1 MSTTDPAPWAQAL
14 ACADIFRGE
23 GRILASAFGTA
34 PRLGA
39 RLAKATFSPEL
50 VLTDGA
56 TTIVDA
62 EGTPLGHL
70 GFSRVFDLVWAGRR
84 HAVLGASQLD
94 RHGNAN
100 LSCIGPWERP
110 KIQLLG
116 ARGLPGNTRCHGCSY
131 WIPNHGPRVLVDAV
145 DFVSGLGTNN
155 GAHELRR
162 LVTDLGV
169 FDFAGPDGTVRLRTL
184 HPGATEDQVHERTG
198 FPVHVPA
205 DVGETRGPTPQ
216 ELDLLTRW
224 TA

>member
-1 MSTTDPAPWAQAL
+1 MSDARWSQAL
-14 ACADIFRGE
+14 ACADVFRGE

-39 RLAKATFSPEL
+39 RLAKSTFAPDL

-70 GFSRVFDLVWAGRR
+70 SFSRVFDLVWAGRR
-84 HAVLGASQLD
+84 HAILGASQLD

-100 LSCIGPWERP
+100 LSCIGPWGQP

-116 ARGLPGNTRCHGCSY
+116 ARGLPGNTKCHPCSY
-131 WIPNHGPRVLVDAV
+131 WLPKHSDRVFVDAV
-145 DFVSGLGTNN
+145 DFVSGLGTDR
-155 GAHELRR
+155 GAHELRA
-162 LVTDLGV
+162 VITDLGV
-169 FDFAGPDGTVRLRTL
+169 FDFGGPRDTLRLKTL
-184 HPGATEDQVHERTG
+184 HPGSTVESVHERTP
-198 FPVHVPA
+198 FEVAVA
-205 DVGETRGPTPQ
+205 DDLAETRGATAE
-216 ELDLLTRW
+216 ELDLLERW